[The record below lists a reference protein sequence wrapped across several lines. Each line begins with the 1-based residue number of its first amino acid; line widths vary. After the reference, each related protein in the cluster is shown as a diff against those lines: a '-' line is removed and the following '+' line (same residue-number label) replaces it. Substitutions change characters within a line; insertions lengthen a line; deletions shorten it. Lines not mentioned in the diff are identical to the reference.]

1 MSVRSESLGMEPARC
16 KRYGDGVG
24 YLVCCACAGSS
35 VASST
40 DIPIEGCLDKSG
52 GVTVDMLECIGLEAE
67 RQDKQL
73 NRNYKALMGD
83 LSEARKKQLQ
93 AASGKLRSVYG
104 LNTVMRT
111 AIFVRTL
118 KAAARRRPLPP
129 TVSCKAV

>member
-1 MSVRSESLGMEPARC
+1 MEPARC

-35 VASST
+35 AASST

-93 AASGKLRSVYG
+93 AASGKRQAAQRLWTQYRDANCNFCADPEGGS
-104 LNTVMRT
+104 T
-111 AIFVRTL
+111 ATATSADCVL
-118 KAAARRRPLPP
+118 Q
-129 TVSCKAV
+129 SCLMNS